1 MPRLIACAL
10 DFLSI
15 GLILL
20 FAIGQSALASEQGD
34 NEMNGLAKASGCYIC
49 HSVEPGRPRAQEV
62 LPYGPAWKDIAN
74 KYKGQTDAVDR
85 LTRIVLQGTGSGPGV
100 GHWKG
105 KAAGV
110 VMLPNA
116 VEINEA
122 DAKRLVSWILSL
134 HK

>member
-1 MPRLIACAL
+1 MPRLIACTS

-20 FAIGQSALASEQGD
+20 FAIGQSALASEQED
-34 NEMNGLAKASGCYIC
+34 NEMNEVAKASGCYIC
-49 HSVEPGRPRAQEV
+49 HRVESRKPGAQEV
-62 LPYGPAWKDIAN
+62 LPFGPAWKDIAN
-74 KYKGQTDAVDR
+74 KHKGQADAVDR
-85 LTRIVLQGTGSGPGV
+85 LTRIVMQGTGSNPAV

-122 DAKRLVSWILSL
+122 DARKLVRWILSL
-134 HK
+134 DK

>member
-1 MPRLIACAL
+1 M
-10 DFLSI
+10 
-15 GLILL
+15 
-20 FAIGQSALASEQGD
+20 
-34 NEMNGLAKASGCYIC
+34 
-49 HSVEPGRPRAQEV
+49 
-62 LPYGPAWKDIAN
+62 
-74 KYKGQTDAVDR
+74 
-85 LTRIVLQGTGSGPGV
+85 QGTGSGPGV

>member
-49 HSVEPGRPRAQEV
+49 HSVESRKPSAQEV
-62 LPYGPAWKDIAN
+62 LPFGPAWKDIAN
-74 KYKGQTDAVDR
+74 KHKGQADAVDR

-110 VMLPNA
+110 DMLPNA